1 MPQRKF
7 ANQKALIDYAEQNGL
22 VYVWA
27 WIECQRVISPA
38 FTKRKRLLSPDQ
50 YEIGLVVCGRQ
61 CCFQRRSCKRSLRP
75 TLRYARSWRSNE
87 SACER
92 SGRRSKGQH
101 EKRGGLWGRKPPRRR
116 HDSSCC
122 RNLSPRCQQQM
133 HSNPSQPRSAI
144 SVNPQAEAI
153 FWTTELTIL
162 SDKDRS
168 RAGLPL

>member
-1 MPQRKF
+1 MF
-7 ANQKALIDYAEQNGL
+7 AH
-22 VYVWA
+22 
-27 WIECQRVISPA
+27 
-38 FTKRKRLLSPDQ
+38 
-50 YEIGLVVCGRQ
+50 LVVCGRQ

-87 SACER
+87 SACGR

-153 FWTTELTIL
+153 FWTTELTVL

-168 RAGLPL
+168 RACVPGCLSEKSAISRRSTRSVTQSRAIRSNKIIRSFAILNKA